1 MKIIAIEEHV
11 LPDAVKQAWNAVP
24 GADDGTLALN
34 AGEFGERLAN
44 LAEQRLALMDETGVD
59 MQVLSLT
66 TPGLNNLGHHGID
79 LACGVNDLLAETV
92 AANPSRFQAL
102 AVLPFADGE
111 NAARELRRCI
121 EELGCKGAILYGRV
135 GDKNLDHAIFEPTFA
150 CAAELDIPLLIHPQI
165 PRASVRDAYYA
176 GFSAPIDLALSTFG
190 LGWHYEA
197 GIQFVRIVLAGV
209 FDRHPNLQV
218 ILGHW
223 GELVIFYL
231 ERLAMLD
238 RVSKL
243 RRPFVDYVRN
253 NLYLTASGMFSSA
266 YLRQAI
272 ETVGPD
278 RILFSTDYPY
288 QYRPGGDARRFL
300 ETLQLNDDDKRKF
313 AHANWERLT
322 RGGICE
328 CAVIRAIRLAHRID
342 FAGWLGCTCQCRPDH
357 PAASRKQNH
366 ANLGIM
372 DVGSRR
378 ATGCGTV
385 RAHRAIGYRPA
396 TPGGIQGGTPGERLH
411 VRASRARGVRPV
423 CG

>member
-11 LPDAVKQAWNAVP
+11 LPDAVKQAWNTVP

-34 AGEFGERLAN
+34 AGELGERLAN

-79 LACGVNDLLAETV
+79 LARQVNDLLAETV

-111 NAARELRRCI
+111 NAARELRRGI

-150 CAAELDIPLLIHPQI
+150 CAAELGIPLLIHPQI

-223 GELVIFYL
+223 GELVMFYL

-243 RRPFVDYVRN
+243 QRPFVDYVRN

-266 YLRQAI
+266 YLHQAI
-272 ETVGPD
+272 EAVGPD

-322 RGGICE
+322 RGGD
-328 CAVIRAIRLAHRID
+328 L
-342 FAGWLGCTCQCRPDH
+342 
-357 PAASRKQNH
+357 
-366 ANLGIM
+366 
-372 DVGSRR
+372 
-378 ATGCGTV
+378 
-385 RAHRAIGYRPA
+385 
-396 TPGGIQGGTPGERLH
+396 
-411 VRASRARGVRPV
+411 
-423 CG
+423 